1 MRSLWNQCSPWLGS
15 AVVHAV
21 ALIVLAWWIVAS
33 PAARG
38 PVALNLGTAE
48 EAAPPA
54 LLTHDDAELR
64 AVEMAEPQELSE
76 AADEPLQLADPAR
89 LLSRG
94 KDGAGLSL
102 DAEFASMV
110 AGRRGA
116 AVEFF
121 GTVAHGQKIVF
132 VLDVSGSMGEN
143 RYTGAN
149 GGMTRFERARTE
161 LVKTISHLYS
171 DQEFVVLLFSNGCR
185 PMFELPTNRVQFYAA
200 TSTNKDRIARWLD
213 SIYPSGA
220 TDPRTSLRTALALYP
235 DAIFLLSDGE
245 FRVRGR
251 LIADRVLRLVRGLNA
266 HDVPIHTIAYQDHR
280 SRRTLEAVA
289 EETGG
294 MFRFVP

>member
-1 MRSLWNQCSPWLGS
+1 MRDLWNRCAPWLGS

-21 ALIVLAWWIVAS
+21 ALIALAWWIIAD

-38 PVALNLGTAE
+38 PVALDLGTAE

-54 LLTHDDAELR
+54 ILADEETELL
-64 AVEMAEPQELSE
+64 AVELAEPQELLQ
-76 AADEPLQLADPAR
+76 AAEESLQPADPAA

-94 KDGAGLSL
+94 QDGLGASL

-110 AGRRGA
+110 SGRRGP

-121 GTVAHGQKIVF
+121 GTVAHGQRIVF
-132 VLDVSGSMGEN
+132 ILDVSGSMGEN
-143 RYTGAN
+143 RYTAQGGA
-149 GGMTRFERARTE
+149 TRFERARAE

-185 PMFELPTNRVQFYAA
+185 PMFDLRRDRVRFYPA
-200 TSTNKDRIARWLD
+200 TSENKRRIAGWLQAVT
-213 SIYPSGA
+213 PSGS

-235 DAIFLLSDGE
+235 DAVFLLSDGE

-251 LIADRVLRLVRGLNA
+251 IISDLVLRLVQGLNTQ
-266 HDVPIHTIAYQDHR
+266 DVPIHTIAYQDHR
-280 SRRTLEAVA
+280 SRRTLEALA
-289 EETGG
+289 KETGG